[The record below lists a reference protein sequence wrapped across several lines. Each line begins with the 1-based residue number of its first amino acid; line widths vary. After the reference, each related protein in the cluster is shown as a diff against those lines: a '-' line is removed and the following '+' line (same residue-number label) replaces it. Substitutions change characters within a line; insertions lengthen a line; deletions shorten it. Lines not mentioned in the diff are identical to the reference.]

1 MKADHSTTGSS
12 TSKAKNGKPRFPLF
26 QHATGQW
33 AKKVKGKLHYF
44 GKDKD
49 KALAE
54 WVRVKDALLA
64 GRPRP
69 AETTADSKLITV
81 RELCNLFLD
90 AKDKKVE
97 VNKIKR
103 RSWADYQVEC
113 ARMVKILG
121 ASTPVDFL
129 IEKDFDD
136 LLEKISKGVKHK
148 TAEGRI
154 MRCRAVF
161 RFGEKRRHTGPI
173 LYRMEDFTKPT
184 RADIER
190 EKGDSQKVFDA
201 SEIRLLLSNAGVN
214 LKAMILLGINA
225 GLGNTDIAALT
236 PDNFDFDTGWMV
248 KRREKTGKARRIPL
262 WPETIEAVQAAI
274 SIRKS
279 SVGDCPFIFLT
290 KQGNPFVQP
299 PKQRQDEDEK
309 TRWSIGANPISS
321 EFRKL
326 RTSCGID
333 GANKTF
339 YALRHTFKTVGENAT
354 GNDVAVDYLMG
365 HIDPSVSA
373 IYRQYVLDERL
384 LEVTDSI
391 REWLFRNSA
400 KGKPEESKRN
410 RKEAKIPVRD

>member
-1 MKADHSTTGSS
+1 MRAKHSTPGSS

-33 AKKVKGKLHYF
+33 AKKVNGKLHYF

-49 KALAE
+49 KALDE

-69 AETTADSKLITV
+69 AETTTDNKLITV

-90 AKDKKVE
+90 HKDGRVE
-97 VNKIKR
+97 ISKLKR

-113 ARMVKILG
+113 ARLVKILG
-121 ASTPVDFL
+121 ANTPVNFL
-129 IEKDFDD
+129 TEKDFDD
-136 LLEKISKGVKHK
+136 LLRKISKGVKHK

-154 MRCRAVF
+154 VRCRAVF

-173 LYRMEDFTKPT
+173 LYRMEDFIKPS

-236 PDNFDFDTGWMV
+236 PDNFDFNTGWMV

-262 WPETIEAVQAAI
+262 WPETIEAIQAAI

-279 SVGDCPFIFLT
+279 SVEECPFIFLT

-299 PKQRQDEDEK
+299 PKQQQDENDK

-333 GANKTF
+333 GANKSF

-354 GNDVAVDYLMG
+354 GNDVAVNTLMG
-365 HIDPSVSA
+365 HFDPSVSA

-384 LEVTDSI
+384 LEVTNAVHK
-391 REWLFRNSA
+391 WLFET
-400 KGKPEESKRN
+400 KPKSEG
-410 RKEAKIPVRD
+410 RDR